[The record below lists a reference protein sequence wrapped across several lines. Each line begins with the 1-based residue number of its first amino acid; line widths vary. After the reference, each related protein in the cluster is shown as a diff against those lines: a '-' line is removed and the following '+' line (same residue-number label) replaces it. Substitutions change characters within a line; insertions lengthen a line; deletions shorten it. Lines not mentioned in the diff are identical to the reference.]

1 MTGLRLGAH
10 MSIAG
15 GVSNA
20 LDAAAQAQSNAVQV
34 FMKSNRQWRGPAV
47 KEADVSRWNTQ
58 MPASGVAYAVSHA
71 SYLINLASPKDPLWE
86 KSVAAFAD
94 ELQRAH
100 AYGIRHV
107 VLHPGAHT
115 GSGEEAGLQRIADA
129 LNRIHAELPE
139 CAGVITLLEL
149 MAGQGTTLGYTFA
162 QLEAI
167 IALVEDKERVG
178 VCLDTCHALAAGY
191 DFRTE
196 EGYAAMM
203 AEIETTVGIASVG
216 CWHFNDSANDH
227 GSRKDRHE
235 HIGEGFVG
243 VDGFRHILNDLRWDG
258 VPMLLETPKKED
270 GDGKDAMNLRA
281 LAALV
286 NDTDRLPEGLRPET
300 GSDR

>member
-1 MTGLRLGAH
+1 MSGLKLGAH

-20 LDAAAQAQSNAVQV
+20 LDAAEAVQSNAVQV
-34 FMKSNRQWRGPAV
+34 FMKSNRQWRGPEV
-47 KEADVSRWNTQ
+47 KEEDVSRWNAQ
-58 MPASGVAYAVSHA
+58 MPDSGVAYAVSHA
-71 SYLINLASPKDPLWE
+71 SYLINLASPKDDLWE

-94 ELQRAH
+94 ELERAH
-100 AYGIRHV
+100 AYGIGHV

-129 LNRIHAELPE
+129 LNRIHAQLSD
-139 CAGVITLLEL
+139 CGDVKTLLEL

-162 QLEAI
+162 QLAQI
-167 IALVEDKERVG
+167 IARVEEKERVG

-191 DFRTE
+191 DFRTG

-203 AEIETTVGIASVG
+203 AEIEETVGIESVG

-227 GSRKDRHE
+227 GSRKDRHA

-243 VDGFRHILNDLRWDG
+243 AEGFRHILNDVRWDG

-270 GDGKDAMNLRA
+270 GDGKDEMNLRA

-286 NDTDRLPEGLRPET
+286 VDASRLPEGLRPK
-300 GSDR
+300 

>member
-1 MTGLRLGAH
+1 MSGLKLGAH

-20 LDAAAQAQSNAVQV
+20 LDAAEAAHGNAVQV
-34 FMKSNRQWRGPAV
+34 FMKSNRQWAGPQV
-47 KEADVSRWNTQ
+47 KEEDVSRWNAQ

-71 SYLINLASPKDPLWE
+71 SYLINLASPKDDLWE
-86 KSVAAFAD
+86 KSLDAYAD

-100 AYGIRHV
+100 AYGIRQV

-115 GSGEEAGLQRIADA
+115 GSGEEAGLQRIAA
-129 LNRIHAELPE
+129 AFNRIHAQLPD
-139 CAGVITLLEL
+139 CAAVITLLEL
-149 MAGQGTTLGYTFA
+149 MAGQGSTLGYTFA
-162 QLEAI
+162 HLAQI
-167 IALVEDKERVG
+167 IALVEEKERMG
-178 VCLDTCHALAAGY
+178 VCIDTCHALAAGY

-196 EGYAAMM
+196 EGYAAMI
-203 AEIETTVGIASVG
+203 AEIEETIGLESVG

-227 GSRKDRHE
+227 GSRKDRHA

-270 GDGKDAMNLRA
+270 GDGKDVKNLRA
-281 LAALV
+281 LADLV
-286 NDTDRLPEGLRPET
+286 LDVSRLPQGLRPSE
-300 GSDR
+300 